1 MNQKFDFKGQIQN
14 NKSYLE
20 IIEIFIKGNILS
32 QKEISQIPISILH
45 LFLLL
50 HHAFPSALAPQ
61 GPVFLYPSFTMK
73 KLHSSFLCHIH
84 VSMYFLVCCRRLQQN
99 YFQFSLFLSH
109 SPCISMQYLLR
120 HKIYTCIVW
129 RDIVCMCV
137 CAHTI
142 ALLLYICFGSFL
154 LILSD
159 VVSSS
164 EKSQ

>member
-1 MNQKFDFKGQIQN
+1 MNQKFGLKGYILN
-14 NKSYLE
+14 DKFYLE
-20 IIEIFIKGNILS
+20 IIELPEPDPYLDNAFISAFTPCFSQCIIASRARFPLS
-32 QKEISQIPISILH
+32 FFHHEKITFVLPLPHSCIDVFFGLLSSTTTE
-45 LFLLL
+45 LFSVL
-50 HHAFPSALAPQ
+50 
-61 GPVFLYPSFTMK
+61 
-73 KLHSSFLCHIH
+73 
-84 VSMYFLVCCRRLQQN
+84 
-99 YFQFSLFLSH
+99 SLFLSH
-109 SPCISMQYLLR
+109 SPCISMKYLLR
-120 HKIYTCIVW
+120 HKIYTCILW